1 MAELMFTEEELAL
14 FQTRFE
20 QNKNWLQWVRVTNC
34 DGLDILSLDI
44 GGREKKT
51 VRMTKKEGQ
60 GYLAKC
66 VDEWGL
72 AVASD
77 FESLLDTVDGGH
89 APAH

>member
-1 MAELMFTEEELAL
+1 MTKLMFTEDELSL
-14 FQTRFE
+14 FQARFE
-20 QNKNWLQWVRVTNC
+20 ENKNWKQWVRVTNC

-44 GGREKKT
+44 EGRDKKT

-72 AVASD
+72 AVAHD
-77 FESLLDTVDGGH
+77 FESLLNTVDEGTDTH
-89 APAH
+89 